1 MAKGSTIYVCSACGQ
16 HSSKWSGQCESCG
29 SWNTLEEDF
38 VSQTN
43 SAGFG
48 FSKNQKKAMPARK
61 ISEISADDE
70 VRYSTGMKEVDRL
83 LGGGIVKGSLVLIGG
98 DPGIGKST
106 LLLQICKQLEE
117 NYRVLY
123 VSGEESARQLKLRA
137 DRLQVTNK
145 QLYILAETDLERI
158 IASINEESPDLVI
171 IDSIQTMLLDT
182 ISSSPGSI
190 TQVRECTAA
199 LMRVAK
205 TQDIPIFLV
214 GHVNKAGSIAGPKVL
229 EHIVDVVLSFEGES
243 NFAFR
248 ILRATK
254 NRYGSTNEIAVFE
267 MRDNGLQEV
276 ENPSAML
283 LKERPQGVSGTCV
296 CSVME
301 GSRPIMA
308 EVQALVTKTGFGT
321 PRRMSAGF
329 DYNRMSLI
337 LAVLEKRAGYLFGA
351 LDTYLNVVGGLR
363 LDEPGVDLAIA
374 LALMSSLR
382 DLPIDSDL
390 FAFGE
395 IGLAGE
401 IRSVTGVEKR
411 VSEAIHLGFT
421 KIVLPRN
428 CVAPVENVVSNQV
441 QLIPVTEIRQ
451 AITAVFGEKAPES

>member
-1 MAKGSTIYVCSACGQ
+1 MAKGNCIYVCSECGSQ
-16 HSSKWSGQCESCG
+16 SPKWSGQCENCG
-29 SWNTLEEDF
+29 SWNTIEKTVPVTETSLGF
-38 VSQTN
+38 HTG
-43 SAGFG
+43 AG
-48 FSKNQKKAMPARK
+48 QKKPGK
-61 ISEISADDE
+61 IRPINEINADDE

-106 LLLQICKQLEE
+106 LLLQICKQVGEDC
-117 NYRVLY
+117 RVLY

-137 DRLQVTNK
+137 DRLHVFSK
-145 QLYILAETDLERI
+145 QLYILSETNLDRI
-158 IASINEESPDLVI
+158 IATVSEASPDLVV
-171 IDSIQTMLLDT
+171 IDSIQTMLLEG

-190 TQVRECTAA
+190 TQVRECTSA
-199 LMRVAK
+199 LMRMAK
-205 TQDIPIFLV
+205 TLDIPVFLV
-214 GHVNKAGSIAGPKVL
+214 GHVNKAGNIAGPKVL

-248 ILRATK
+248 ILRAIK

-267 MRDNGLQEV
+267 MGEEGLSEV
-276 ENPSAML
+276 DNPSAML
-283 LKERPQGVSGTCV
+283 LKERPEGVSGTCV
-296 CSVME
+296 CSVIE

-351 LDTYLNVVGGLR
+351 LDTYVNVVGGLR
-363 LDEPGVDLAIA
+363 LDEPGADVAIA
-374 LALMSSLR
+374 LALISSLR
-382 DLPIDSDL
+382 DIPVDSRL

-401 IRSVTGVEKR
+401 IRSVVGVQKR

-421 KIVLPRN
+421 KIVLPRSSVQSVGN
-428 CVAPVENVVSNQV
+428 MLSNDVE
-441 QLIPVTEIRQ
+441 LIPVTGIRQ
-451 AITAVFGEKAPES
+451 AISIVFGEG